1 MTSDFDRALNEVRDE
16 TRPVTRDAVTRLSD
30 PTRDEAEAFVVCLA
44 GLSDARRRE
53 LLARMVESA
62 EESFELEFAPLFRT
76 CLADADP
83 AVRRSAVEGLW
94 EDERPG
100 LLANL
105 ITMLQTDPDAAVR
118 AAVAVAL
125 ARFVYMAEGDELD
138 PRRATELRA
147 ALERAIEDPDEDVEV
162 ARRAIESLAFIN
174 DERVRGYIDRA
185 YEHSDSRM
193 RESAVFAMGRNA
205 DPVWTEAILT
215 ELQEGTPALRFEA
228 ARASGE
234 MQLRRAVGPLIKM
247 TKEPDA
253 ELQAMAV
260 WALGQIGGE
269 RAERALNTLAEGED
283 EVLSAAAAEA
293 LEEVKFATG
302 PMEMFVQDLDDVEFI
317 EEQLHADGAD
327 DEFSFSDEDD
337 EDEDDDDDD
346 DGDWDDDRLDI

>member
-1 MTSDFDRALNEVRDE
+1 MLSDFDRALNEVRDE
-16 TRPVTRDAVTRLSD
+16 THPVSREAVTRLSD
-30 PTRDEAEAFVVCLA
+30 ATRDEAEAFVVCLA

-62 EESFELEFAPLFRT
+62 EESFELEFAALFRT

-83 AVRRSAVEGLW
+83 VVRRSAVEGLW

-100 LLANL
+100 LLRNL

-125 ARFVYMAEGDELD
+125 ARFVYMGEGDEID
-138 PRRATELRA
+138 SRRAAELRA
-147 ALERAIEDPDEDVEV
+147 ALERVVDDPNESIEV

-185 YEHSDSRM
+185 YEHSDARM

-215 ELQEGTPALRFEA
+215 ELQEGTPAMRFEA

-234 MQLRRAVGPLIKM
+234 MQLRRAVGTLIKM
-247 TKEPDA
+247 TKEPDV
-253 ELQAMAV
+253 ELQTMAI

-269 RAERALNTLAEGED
+269 RAERTLNALAEGED
-283 EVLSAAAAEA
+283 EVLGSAAADA
-293 LEEVKFATG
+293 LEEAKFATG
-302 PMEMFVQDLDDVEFI
+302 PMEMFVQDLTDVEFI
-317 EEQLHADGAD
+317 EEQLGAEAAY
-327 DEFSFSDEDD
+327 DEFSYDDEDD
-337 EDEDDDDDD
+337 EDDDDD